1 MLDPSHAVRR
11 SVGLPGRVVA
21 AALAGVIGYPDPGV
35 TDGLVRS
42 GRGCLLVD
50 IEPPLSNQDASL
62 VARDHTCNHSRPP
75 PQTEATGMSRSCSL
89 LKHALPDRLSKKEG
103 FDPGCW

>member
-75 PQTEATGMSRSCSL
+75 PQTEATPECHGVARFLNM
-89 LKHALPDRLSKKEG
+89 RLHDSNSEAG
-103 FDPGCW
+103 TRTA